1 MYCNCCHIR
10 VTVTNHSS
18 CHDTEQMKI
27 SYQTREEEE
36 EDITPALRVSQSACS
51 SSFSSCLLFLILFS
65 CCCCCFVFVA
75 VAVLNLRKMAQ
86 RNKLKCSKSRR
97 RRCRASFHSATS
109 YHTTTQHRGQ
119 LGEGGIVA
127 ACHGMTA
134 TITKSHCY
142 RRRNNKRAT
151 KTWRNI
157 KSSTTN
163 IECAARKKG
172 YLL

>member
-1 MYCNCCHIR
+1 MCCICCHIR

-36 EDITPALRVSQSACS
+36 EDITPALRVSHSACS
-51 SSFSSCLLFLILFS
+51 SSFSSCLLFLLLFS

-109 YHTTTQHRGQ
+109 YHTTTQHKGVRERG
-119 LGEGGIVA
+119 GGD
-127 ACHGMTA
+127 CGSMSWHDCNDNK
-134 TITKSHCY
+134 ITLLSSAQQQT
-142 RRRNNKRAT
+142 RNKNF
-151 KTWRNI
+151 
-157 KSSTTN
+157 
-163 IECAARKKG
+163 KK
-172 YLL
+172 YHT

>member
-1 MYCNCCHIR
+1 MSLTLLVLLPFLLVYFFFF
-10 VTVTNHSS
+10 
-18 CHDTEQMKI
+18 
-27 SYQTREEEE
+27 
-36 EDITPALRVSQSACS
+36 
-51 SSFSSCLLFLILFS
+51 SFFS
-65 CCCCCFVFVA
+65 CCCCFVFVA

-109 YHTTTQHRGQ
+109 YHTTTQHKG
-119 LGEGGIVA
+119 GAEGRVGGFVA

-151 KTWRNI
+151 KTSRNI

-163 IECAARKKG
+163 IECAAKG
-172 YLL
+172 GRVFTTEYISL